1 MYTHYNLTDYWP
13 GREFSDDRH
22 KVYKVNQRVGENH
35 KYNVDMVGLWEIG
48 EYTGTPGDLVLGR
61 VKSKLL
67 NTGGIVPKYQIEVL
81 SEGLYKGRV
90 ITVSEK
96 NALEEIDP
104 TPYLPLDTSTPRIDE
119 PIVSAPAEN
128 SNPFTCDIEEL
139 KMDISDLRTDINS
152 LRESQYKLEGDILVA
167 KQPEIELSLAA
178 DNSGPTFREEVERV
192 IHDHTSEVTSQIGD
206 LHDEID
212 KTSKMAKLALL
223 SKLVS
228 I

>member
-1 MYTHYNLTDYWP
+1 
-13 GREFSDDRH
+13 
-22 KVYKVNQRVGENH
+22 
-35 KYNVDMVGLWEIG
+35 MVGLWDVG

-67 NTGGIVPKYQIEVL
+67 NTGCIVPKYQIEVL
-81 SEGLYKGRV
+81 SEGLYNGRF

-104 TPYLPLDTSTPRIDE
+104 TPYLPLDTSAPRVDE
-119 PIVSAPAEN
+119 PSVSVPAEN
-128 SNPFTCDIEEL
+128 SNPFACDIDEL

-152 LRESQYKLEGDILVA
+152 LLESQCKIEGDILVA
-167 KQPEIELSLAA
+167 KQPEIELSLAN
-178 DNSGPTFREEVERV
+178 DGGIPIKEEVERV
-192 IHDHTSEVTSQIGD
+192 IHDHTSEVTSQID
-206 LHDEID
+206 ELHDEID

>member
-1 MYTHYNLTDYWP
+1 MYTHYNLTDWTSWDNPY
-13 GREFSDDRH
+13 SANNNRH
-22 KVYKVNQRVGENH
+22 KVSSRIGENH

-48 EYTGTPGDLVLGR
+48 EYTGTPGDLVLGK

-67 NTGGIVPKYQIEVL
+67 NTGCIVPKYQIEVL
-81 SEGLYKGRV
+81 SGGLYNGRV

-104 TPYLPLDTSTPRIDE
+104 TPYLPLDTNKPRMDEPSVSTP
-119 PIVSAPAEN
+119 AED

-139 KMDISDLRTDINS
+139 KTDISDLRTDID
-152 LRESQYKLEGDILVA
+152 LLLKSQCELKGDILAA
-167 KQPEIELSLAA
+167 KQPEIELSLAN
-178 DNSGPTFREEVERV
+178 DGGLPIKEEVERA

-206 LHDEID
+206 LHDGIA
-212 KTSKMAKLALL
+212 KTSKIAKLALL
-223 SKLVS
+223 SKLAC

>member
-1 MYTHYNLTDYWP
+1 MMYTHYNLTDWTSWDQPY
-13 GREFSDDRH
+13 GRH
-22 KVYKVNQRVGENH
+22 KVNPRIGENH
-35 KYNVDMVGLWEIG
+35 KYNVDMVGLWDVG

-67 NTGGIVPKYQIEVL
+67 NTGCIVPKYQIEVL
-81 SEGLYKGRV
+81 SEGLYNGRV

-104 TPYLPLDTSTPRIDE
+104 TPYLPLDTSTPRVDE
-119 PIVSAPAEN
+119 PSVSAPAEN
-128 SNPFTCDIEEL
+128 PNPFACDIDEL
-139 KMDISDLRTDINS
+139 KTDISDLRTDIDS
-152 LRESQYKLEGDILVA
+152 LLKSQCKLEGDILVA
-167 KQPEIELSLAA
+167 RPPEIELSLAN
-178 DNSGPTFREEVERV
+178 DGGGIPIKEEVERV
-192 IHDHTSEVTSQIGD
+192 IHDHTSEVTSQID
-206 LHDEID
+206 ELHDEID